1 MSVTVG
7 SVAGS
12 KSISAGKVS
21 KSYVLSRGEYLNGK
35 ILAAYLDVD
44 FVDAKDVIRFDEN
57 GGIEG
62 DAPTL
67 QDIVASASGA
77 PKVAQKTKAAANRP
91 AVVKKSAPR
100 YKTIVVKRG
109 QSLTRLAAEHGVTIA
124 ELKRANNL
132 RGDQINVGQRLRVA
146 Q

>member
-1 MSVTVG
+1 M
-7 SVAGS
+7 
-12 KSISAGKVS
+12 
-21 KSYVLSRGEYLNGK
+21 
-35 ILAAYLDVD
+35 
-44 FVDAKDVIRFDEN
+44 
-57 GGIEG
+57 
-62 DAPTL
+62 
-67 QDIVASASGA
+67 
-77 PKVAQKTKAAANRP
+77 
-91 AVVKKSAPR
+91 KKSAPR